1 MKELQYMVDFSL
13 PEILSKDFMD
23 EIPFQRATV
32 NRLFREGVLVN
43 YALSLEK
50 SKMWAIIKADSV
62 TEVLE
67 AIDELPLTRF
77 MQVDVSPLTFFN
89 TLNEKLPIFSMN

>member
-23 EIPFQRATV
+23 EIPYQRAKV
-32 NRLFREGVLVN
+32 NRLFREGILVN

-62 TEVLE
+62 AEVFE
-67 AIDELPLTRF
+67 TIDELPLTRF
-77 MQVDVSPLTFFN
+77 MDVDVSPLTFFN
-89 TLNEKLPIFSMN
+89 TINEKLPIFSMN

>member
-13 PEILSKDFMD
+13 PETLTKDFMD
-23 EIPFQRATV
+23 EIPYQRAMV
-32 NRLFREGVLVN
+32 NRLFREGVLLN

-62 TEVLE
+62 TS
-67 AIDELPLTRF
+67 IPQKF
-77 MQVDVSPLTFFN
+77 SGK
-89 TLNEKLPIFSMN
+89 NEKRLCWSETFQSQ